1 MRTGCGYQR
10 VQTRRVVHDRELLCS
25 AHAGISVSGA
35 TSALATL
42 AATAAAAS
50 GCHDDGS
57 RVDKLFTADGDHRAA
72 VATRRSYAIRLLCGT

>member
-25 AHAGISVSGA
+25 AHGGISVSGA

-57 RVDKLFTADGDHRAA
+57 QVDKLFTADGDHRAA